1 MKSSSQE
8 VEVTRSLSNVIKA
21 YNIRYAEEKKE
32 IDMNQR
38 AEEFQRLYIESSLP
52 KFKEI
57 DEPVEHEVQES
68 YFLTDDSGMVFP
80 QTEEEINLYCENAK
94 AKLESELQQLREAA
108 EEECRLL
115 RLEAEEECK
124 KLIADSM
131 KQTEDEKKAIL
142 SDAQT
147 AGYEDGRKRAMQ
159 EVEALQ
165 NELKQKIS
173 EQEADYERR
182 LNSLEP
188 DIVELIIGIVH
199 NLTGVLLDERRDIIL
214 HIIRHSMLGSESS
227 SSFIVRVSKDDY
239 DFLNSRKQELI
250 NELQGNK
257 IEIIVDPLLTRSQ
270 CTIETDT
277 RIIDCSLDVQLKN
290 LSSDLRM
297 LAGII

>member
-1 MKSSSQE
+1 M
-8 VEVTRSLSNVIKA
+8 SNVIKS
-21 YNIRYAEEKKE
+21 YNIRYTDEKKE

-38 AEEFQRLYIESSLP
+38 AEEFQRLYIENLP

-57 DEPVEHEVQES
+57 ETVDEPEIQES

-80 QTEEEINLYCENAK
+80 QTEEEIAQFCENEK
-94 AKLESELQQLREAA
+94 RKLQTELQQLREAA

-115 RLEAEEECK
+115 RMEAEEECK
-124 KLIADSM
+124 KIIADSAR
-131 KQTEDEKKAIL
+131 KTEEERSKIL
-142 SDAQT
+142 IEAQT
-147 AGYEDGRKRAMQ
+147 AGYEEGRVRAMQ
-159 EVEALQ
+159 EVDGLRE
-165 NELKQKIS
+165 ELARKIR
-173 EQEADYERR
+173 EQEEDYEQKLDR
-182 LNSLEP
+182 LEP
-188 DIVELIIGIVH
+188 DIVELIMGIVH

-214 HIIRHSMLGSESS
+214 HIIRHNMLGIENST
-227 SSFIVRVSKDDY
+227 SFIVRVSKDDY

-257 IEIIVDPLLTRSQ
+257 IEIIADPMLKRAQ

-290 LSSDLRM
+290 LTSDIKM

>member
-1 MKSSSQE
+1 M
-8 VEVTRSLSNVIKA
+8 SNVIKA
-21 YNIRYAEEKKE
+21 YNIRYTEEKKE

-38 AEEFQRLYIESSLP
+38 AEEFQRLYIESLP

-57 DEPVEHEVQES
+57 DEPEDHEVQES

-80 QTEEEINLYCENAK
+80 QTEEEIAQFCEK
-94 AKLESELQQLREAA
+94 AKEKLQIELQQLREAA

-115 RLEAEEECK
+115 RMEAEEECK
-124 KLIADSM
+124 KLIADSV
-131 KQTEDEKKAIL
+131 KHTEAEREKIL
-142 SDAQT
+142 GDAQQT
-147 AGYEDGRKRAMQ
+147 GYEEGRQRAIQ
-159 EVEALQ
+159 EAETLRQ
-165 NELKQKIS
+165 ELLQKIS
-173 EQEADYERR
+173 EQEADYERK
-182 LNSLEP
+182 LETLEP
-188 DIVELIIGIVH
+188 DIIELIIGIVH

-214 HIIRHSMLGSESS
+214 HIIRHSMLGVENS

-239 DFLNSRKQELI
+239 DFLNSRKQELL

-257 IEIIVDPLLTRSQ
+257 IEIITDPMLKRAQ

-290 LSSDLRM
+290 LTSDLKM

>member
-1 MKSSSQE
+1 M
-8 VEVTRSLSNVIKA
+8 SNVIKA
-21 YNIRYAEEKKE
+21 YNIRYTEEKKE

-38 AEEFQRLYIESSLP
+38 AEEFQRLYIESLP

-57 DEPVEHEVQES
+57 DEPEDHEVQES

-80 QTEEEINLYCENAK
+80 QTEEEIAQFCEK
-94 AKLESELQQLREAA
+94 AKEKLQTELQQLREAA

-115 RLEAEEECK
+115 RMEAEEECK
-124 KLIADSM
+124 KLIADSV
-131 KQTEDEKKAIL
+131 KHTEAEREKIL
-142 SDAQT
+142 GDAQQT
-147 AGYEDGRKRAMQ
+147 GYEEGRQRAIQ
-159 EVEALQ
+159 EAETLRQ
-165 NELKQKIS
+165 ELLQKIS
-173 EQEADYERR
+173 EQEADYERK
-182 LNSLEP
+182 LETLEP
-188 DIVELIIGIVH
+188 DIIELIIGIVH

-214 HIIRHSMLGSESS
+214 HIIRHSMLGVENS

-239 DFLNSRKQELI
+239 DFLNSRKQELL

-257 IEIIVDPLLTRSQ
+257 IEIITDPMLKRAQ

-290 LSSDLRM
+290 LTSDLKM

>member
-1 MKSSSQE
+1 M
-8 VEVTRSLSNVIKA
+8 SNVIKA
-21 YNIRYAEEKKE
+21 YNIRYTEEKKE

-38 AEEFQRLYIESSLP
+38 AEEFQRLYIENLP

-57 DEPVEHEVQES
+57 DEPEEHEVQES

-80 QTEEEINLYCENAK
+80 QTEEEIAQFCENAK
-94 AKLESELQQLREAA
+94 TKLQTELQQLREAA

-115 RLEAEEECK
+115 RMEAEEECK
-124 KLIADSM
+124 KLIADSV
-131 KQTEDEKKAIL
+131 KSTEAEREKIL
-142 SDAQT
+142 SEAQQS
-147 AGYEDGRKRAMQ
+147 GYEEGRQRAVQ
-159 EVEALQ
+159 EAESLRQ
-165 NELKQKIS
+165 ELLQKIS
-173 EQEADYERR
+173 EQEADYENK
-182 LNSLEP
+182 LESLEP

-214 HIIRHSMLGSESS
+214 HIIRHSMLGIENS
-227 SSFIVRVSKDDY
+227 SSFIVRVSKDDF
-239 DFLNSRKQELI
+239 DFLNSRKQELL

-257 IEIIVDPLLTRSQ
+257 IEIIVDPMLTRAQ

-290 LSSDLRM
+290 LTSDLKM

>member
-1 MKSSSQE
+1 M
-8 VEVTRSLSNVIKA
+8 SNVIKA

-38 AEEFQRLYIESSLP
+38 AEEFQRLYIERSLP

-80 QTEEEINLYCENAK
+80 QTEEEINLFCENAK
-94 AKLESELQQLREAA
+94 AKLQTELQQLREAA

-115 RLEAEEECK
+115 RMEAEEECK
-124 KLIADSM
+124 KLIADSV
-131 KQTEDEKKAIL
+131 KRTEEEKKAIL

-147 AGYEDGRKRAMQ
+147 SGYEEGRKRAIQ
-159 EVEALQ
+159 ETEALR

-173 EQEADYERR
+173 EQEADYESR
-182 LNSLEP
+182 LNALEP

-214 HIIRHSMLGSESS
+214 HIIRHSMLGIDNS
-227 SSFIVRVSKDDY
+227 SSFIVRVSKDDF
-239 DFLNSRKQELI
+239 DFLNSRKQELL

-257 IEIIVDPLLTRSQ
+257 IEIIIDPLLTRAQ

-290 LSSDLRM
+290 LTSDLRM

>member
-1 MKSSSQE
+1 M
-8 VEVTRSLSNVIKA
+8 SNVIKA

-38 AEEFQRLYIESSLP
+38 AEEFQRLYIESLP

-57 DEPVEHEVQES
+57 EEVSEQEVQES

-80 QTEEEINLYCENAK
+80 QTEEDIAIFCENAK
-94 AKLESELQQLREAA
+94 EKLQTELQQLREAA

-115 RLEAEEECK
+115 RMEAEEECK
-124 KLIADSM
+124 RIIAESV
-131 KQTEDEKKAIL
+131 KSTEAERETVLREAKK
-142 SDAQT
+142 S
-147 AGYEDGRKRAMQ
+147 GYEEGRKQAIQ
-159 EVEALQ
+159 ETDALRQ
-165 NELKQKIS
+165 ELLQKIS
-173 EQEADYERR
+173 DQEADYAQKIET
-182 LNSLEP
+182 LEP

-214 HIIRHSMLGSESS
+214 HIIRHSMLGIENSS
-227 SSFIVRVSKDDY
+227 SYIVRVSKEDF
-239 DFLNSRKQELI
+239 DFLNSRKQELL

-257 IEIIVDPLLTRSQ
+257 IEIVIDPLLTRSQ

-290 LSSDLRM
+290 LTSDLRM
-297 LAGII
+297 LAGVIG

>member
-1 MKSSSQE
+1 M
-8 VEVTRSLSNVIKA
+8 SNVIKS
-21 YNIRYAEEKKE
+21 YNIRYTDEKKE

-38 AEEFQRLYIESSLP
+38 AEEFQRLYIENLP

-57 DEPVEHEVQES
+57 ETVDEPEIQES

-80 QTEEEINLYCENAK
+80 QTEEEIAQFCENEK
-94 AKLESELQQLREAA
+94 RKLQTELQQLREAA

-115 RLEAEEECK
+115 RMEAEEECK
-124 KLIADSM
+124 KIIADSAR
-131 KQTEDEKKAIL
+131 KTEEERSKIL
-142 SDAQT
+142 NEAQT
-147 AGYEDGRKRAMQ
+147 TGYEEGRVRAMQ
-159 EVEALQ
+159 EVDGLRE
-165 NELKQKIS
+165 ELARKIR
-173 EQEADYERR
+173 EQEEDYEQKLDR
-182 LNSLEP
+182 LEP
-188 DIVELIIGIVH
+188 DIVELIMGIVH

-214 HIIRHSMLGSESS
+214 HIIRHNMLGIENST
-227 SSFIVRVSKDDY
+227 SFIVRVSKDDY

-257 IEIIVDPLLTRSQ
+257 IEIIADPMLKRAQ

-290 LSSDLRM
+290 LTSDIKM

>member
-1 MKSSSQE
+1 M
-8 VEVTRSLSNVIKA
+8 SNVIKS
-21 YNIRYAEEKKE
+21 YNIRYTDEKKE

-38 AEEFQRLYIESSLP
+38 AEEFQRLYIENLP

-57 DEPVEHEVQES
+57 ETVDEPEIQES

-80 QTEEEINLYCENAK
+80 QTEEEIAQFCENEK
-94 AKLESELQQLREAA
+94 RKLQTELQQLREAA

-115 RLEAEEECK
+115 RMEAEEECK
-124 KLIADSM
+124 KIIADSAR
-131 KQTEDEKKAIL
+131 KTEEERSKIL
-142 SDAQT
+142 KEAQT
-147 AGYEDGRKRAMQ
+147 TGYEEGRVRAMQ
-159 EVEALQ
+159 EVDGLRE
-165 NELKQKIS
+165 ELARKIR
-173 EQEADYERR
+173 EQEEDYEQKLDR
-182 LNSLEP
+182 LEP
-188 DIVELIIGIVH
+188 DIVELIMGIVH

-214 HIIRHSMLGSESS
+214 HIIRHNMLGIENST
-227 SSFIVRVSKDDY
+227 SFIVRVSKDDY

-257 IEIIVDPLLTRSQ
+257 IEIIADPMLKRAQ

-290 LSSDLRM
+290 LTSDIKM

>member
-1 MKSSSQE
+1 M
-8 VEVTRSLSNVIKA
+8 SNVIKA
-21 YNIRYAEEKKE
+21 YNIRYTEEKKE

-38 AEEFQRLYIESSLP
+38 AEEFQRLYIESLP

-57 DEPVEHEVQES
+57 DEPEDHEVQES

-80 QTEEEINLYCENAK
+80 QTEEEIAQFCEK
-94 AKLESELQQLREAA
+94 AKEKLQTELQQLREAA

-115 RLEAEEECK
+115 RMEAEEECK
-124 KLIADSM
+124 KLIADSV
-131 KQTEDEKKAIL
+131 KHTEAEREKIL
-142 SDAQT
+142 GDAQQT
-147 AGYEDGRKRAMQ
+147 GYEEGRQRAIQ
-159 EVEALQ
+159 EAESLRQ
-165 NELKQKIS
+165 ELLQKIS
-173 EQEADYERR
+173 EQEADYERK
-182 LNSLEP
+182 LETLEP
-188 DIVELIIGIVH
+188 DIIELIIGIVH

-214 HIIRHSMLGSESS
+214 HIIRHSMLGVENS

-239 DFLNSRKQELI
+239 DFLNSRKQELL

-257 IEIIVDPLLTRSQ
+257 IEIITDPMLKRAQ

-290 LSSDLRM
+290 LTSDLKM

>member
-1 MKSSSQE
+1 M
-8 VEVTRSLSNVIKA
+8 SNVIKS
-21 YNIRYAEEKKE
+21 YNIRYTEEKKE

-38 AEEFQRLYIESSLP
+38 AEEFQRLYIESLP

-57 DEPVEHEVQES
+57 DEPDDHEVQES

-80 QTEEEINLYCENAK
+80 QTEEEIAQFCEK
-94 AKLESELQQLREAA
+94 AKEKLQTELQQLREAA

-115 RLEAEEECK
+115 RMEAEEECK
-124 KLIADSM
+124 KLIADSV
-131 KQTEDEKKAIL
+131 KHTEAEREKIL
-142 SDAQT
+142 GDAQQT
-147 AGYEDGRKRAMQ
+147 GYEEGRQRAIQ
-159 EVEALQ
+159 EAESLRQ
-165 NELKQKIS
+165 ELLQKIS
-173 EQEADYERR
+173 EQEADYERK
-182 LNSLEP
+182 LETLEP
-188 DIVELIIGIVH
+188 DIIELIIGIVH

-214 HIIRHSMLGSESS
+214 HIIRHSMLGVENS

-239 DFLNSRKQELI
+239 DFLNSRKQELL

-257 IEIIVDPLLTRSQ
+257 IEIITDPMLKRAQ

-290 LSSDLRM
+290 LTSDLKM